1 VTTDQ
6 EMVPASAEFSPI
18 DFFSVIL
25 TRHATKLISHI
36 SELQQGKNVEA
47 IHGSRVAIR
56 TISSH
61 LETFSPF
68 LRRKSTADLVA
79 QLDWL
84 NAKLA
89 KIRDIDV
96 MINLVGGVEN
106 SQVKQPLMTRLYN
119 ERLSQEL
126 KLQKVLDKPKLDLA
140 LKSLANY
147 ALQPPIRRKFLALDA
162 KKCRAKITAVISHT
176 WVLLFSQLDNLPKR
190 PKATALHQVRI
201 AAKKCR
207 YAYEAAAE
215 SNLMQSPHIEAWTR
229 QLQKQLGQVQDI
241 NTLREWIKQQSDL
254 ETSIRTQALIYFTP
268 DLPQRKQLIAGSA
281 QTPR

>member
-1 VTTDQ
+1 
-6 EMVPASAEFSPI
+6 MVPASAEFSPP

-68 LRRKSTADLVA
+68 LRRKSTAHLVA

-96 MINLVGGVEN
+96 MINLVGVVEN
-106 SQVKQPLMTRLYN
+106 SQVKQPLMTRLYS

-190 PKATALHQVRI
+190 PKARALHQVRI
-201 AAKKCR
+201 AAKQCR

-215 SNLMQSPHIEAWTR
+215 SNLMQSPQIEAWTR

-241 NTLREWIKQQSDL
+241 TTLREWIKQQSDL